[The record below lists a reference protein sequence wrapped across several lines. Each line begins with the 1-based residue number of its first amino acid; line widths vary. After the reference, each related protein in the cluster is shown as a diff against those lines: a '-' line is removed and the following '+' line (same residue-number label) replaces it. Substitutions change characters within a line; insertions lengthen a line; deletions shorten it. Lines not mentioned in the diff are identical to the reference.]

1 MYGLMMSA
9 REFSSDELEEDMV
22 ALNLRTAPDRNRSKQ
37 KHNEKRY
44 TNIGQSGGYIGECLT
59 TK

>member
-22 ALNLRTAPDRNRSKQ
+22 ALKLRTAPDRSRSKQ
-37 KHNEKRY
+37 KHDENMIYR
-44 TNIGQSGGYIGECLT
+44 TQAIRGVI
-59 TK
+59 